1 LDLLYKSKKGSIK
14 ERKRMKTF
22 LIFLLAGATAALT
35 IVVRIPIP
43 GTGGYLNFGDVAV
56 IFCGLFLGKKYGAIA
71 GGVGSA
77 LADVIGGF
85 FIFAPITLVAK
96 GLEAFLAGLI
106 SERKTYLFQWQKI
119 ALYVISLFTILGI
132 SLRGRYI
139 VNAIPTIEIHHIFG
153 LLVDVAL
160 GIAIHLFIA
169 MLLFKLI
176 NWLYFKSK
184 DIEKKPNTNVTL
196 LLLPLASLTMLIVYF
211 IAELFLPGMGLAAAL
226 SEVPFNMIQVVVGAF
241 GGYFVY
247 VAVMKALPQKS
258 DSK

>member
-1 LDLLYKSKKGSIK
+1 
-14 ERKRMKTF
+14 MKTF
-22 LIFLLAGATAALT
+22 LIILLAGATAALT

-43 GTGGYLNFGDVAV
+43 GTGGYLNFGDIAV

-77 LADVIGGF
+77 LADIIGGF

-106 SERKTYLFQWQKI
+106 SERKMYLFKWQRFV
-119 ALYVISLFTILGI
+119 LYGISFFTILGI

-139 VNAIPTIEIHHIFG
+139 INAIPIIEIPYIFG

-160 GIAIHLFIA
+160 GIALHLFIV
-169 MLLFKLI
+169 MLLFKFI
-176 NWLYFKSK
+176 NWFYFKRK
-184 DIEKKPNTNVTL
+184 DIEKNPNTNVSL

-258 DSK
+258 ATK